1 VVALAASL
9 AAVTLVVA
17 RAEVETAVLLRHL
30 YLVPVVAAALR
41 LGPVGGASTAAAAVL
56 LQAPRVFVAIE
67 RDGLTL
73 PAAEQLM
80 TFVILIGAGS
90 LVGRLAASARAQRR
104 RYETLLAVQRALS
117 EEAPL
122 EIALQRLRGCLA
134 ARLDV
139 DALALIVRQDAQT
152 AVAGSGAVVAGS
164 LAAAVLD
171 TGQPLFV
178 PDAGGGPRPRRA
190 FAAPLLA
197 GGEPTGVLAIER
209 DGEMAVAERAAFA
222 TLAAHC
228 GLALENARLA
238 SRQRR
243 FADELTERIASA
255 TATKSTF
262 VAVAS
267 HELRTPLTALLGFS
281 ELLAQ
286 RSFDGDE
293 VRRMADVMN
302 RETQRLVRIVDDF
315 LDLSRLERGLEPRLT
330 RARVDVAAAVASA
343 VEVLRR
349 AGTHQLQVECAPDLP
364 AVDADADAL
373 DRILKNLVG
382 NAMKYSPPGSAVR
395 VAARARAGAAGARGG
410 AGVEFSVHDAG
421 RGIPAEALPR
431 VFEPYY
437 RAPGVGSAR
446 GAGLGLAVVKSL
458 IDAHGGEIHMES
470 APDRG
475 TRVTFVLPTVS

>member
-1 VVALAASL
+1 VRDAATLVATLAAL
-9 AAVTLVVA
+9 ITVITP
-17 RAEVETAVLLRHL
+17 VEMKTGLPLHHL

-41 LGPVGGASTAAAAVL
+41 FGALGGAITAAVAVL
-56 LQAPRVFVAIE
+56 LQAPQVFVAIE
-67 RDGLTL
+67 REGLTQH
-73 PAAEQLM
+73 AADQLLM
-80 TFVILIGAGS
+80 FVILLGGGV

-117 EEAPL
+117 EEATL
-122 EIALQRLRGCLA
+122 EISLQRLHGCLA

-139 DALALIVRQDAQT
+139 DELALMVSQDQHIT
-152 AVAGSGAVVAGS
+152 LAGGDAVVVGS
-164 LAAAVLD
+164 LASAVLD
-171 TGQPLFV
+171 TGV
-178 PDAGGGPRPRRA
+178 PHFAPDTGCGLRPRRA
-190 FAAPLLA
+190 FAAPLLV
-197 GGEPTGVLAIER
+197 GGAPIGVLAVER
-209 DGEMAVAERAAFA
+209 DGEMTVAERAAVA
-222 TLAAHC
+222 ALAAHC

-243 FADELTERIASA
+243 FAEELVERIASA

-315 LDLSRLERGLEPRLT
+315 LDLSRLERGLEPRLSRSPVEVAT
-330 RARVDVAAAVASA
+330 AVAAAI
-343 VEVLRR
+343 EVLRR
-349 AGTHQLQVECAPDLP
+349 SGTHQLLVDCADGLP
-364 AVDADADAL
+364 AVDADPDAL

-382 NAMKYSPPGSAVR
+382 NAMKYSPAGSSVR
-395 VAARARAGAAGARGG
+395 ITARSRDGAA
-410 AGVEFSVHDAG
+410 VEVSILDAG

-437 RAPGVGSAR
+437 RAPGVGTAR

-458 IDAHGGEIHMES
+458 IDAHGGEIRLES
-470 APDRG
+470 TPDQG
-475 TRVTFVLPTVS
+475 TRVTFILPTVP